1 MNRCPDFLGVWKIRA
16 LVLWPIRLKEGGDS
30 IGIAQELNM
39 LGPQFEIMLLDD
51 RLPPLFALL
60 ASPFAGIHAIA
71 ERLNTG

>member
-1 MNRCPDFLGVWKIRA
+1 
-16 LVLWPIRLKEGGDS
+16 
-30 IGIAQELNM
+30 M